1 MLDLVIDILPEF
13 VPVLSV
19 QAVDV
24 GAVEIEIVRY
34 AILDFCT

>member
-1 MLDLVIDILPEF
+1 MLDLVIDVLPEF

-24 GAVEIEIVRY
+24 GAVEIG
-34 AILDFCT
+34 